1 MADTC
6 EYYYYDGGFFGR
18 GNTCSVSGETKK
30 IGSNYYDKYCCND
43 YNMRNCPKYK
53 KYGPYISGGCFITT
67 IVCNTLG
74 MEDNVSYLETLRS
87 FRNNILQKND
97 EYKDILATYDVVGP
111 IISCNLVHDRDR
123 LQICKNLFY
132 LGILNVCKFLENG
145 EQDKAIELYT
155 DMTNLLIQ
163 GYGITETY
171 DCDYLNNMDMSK
183 AGHGKR
189 LVHKV

>member
-6 EYYYYDGGFFGR
+6 EYYYYDGGFFGT

>member
-1 MADTC
+1 
-6 EYYYYDGGFFGR
+6 
-18 GNTCSVSGETKK
+18 
-30 IGSNYYDKYCCND
+30 
-43 YNMRNCPKYK
+43 MRNCPIYK

-111 IISCNLVHDRDR
+111 IISCNLDHDKNR
-123 LQICKNLFY
+123 LQICKNLFD